1 MNPIYFQKMKS
12 ISKNQTHSKESFL
25 YIISKVSERASYYGI
40 RSFLVL
46 YMIETLRLNEDEA
59 FKAYGI
65 FASSIVASQII
76 GAFLGDLLI
85 GNRRGIIIGGIIQ
98 FIGTLLLLFPSSLV
112 FYIALGLI
120 SLGSGLFA
128 PNLLSQ
134 FGKLYLNKKEIMD
147 GAFTSF
153 YTSINLG
160 ALIGAS
166 ALVFLASDNHILGFI
181 ISTVL
186 MLVSIFISL
195 QIDSKNEEQGYAYLP
210 NNINK
215 KILRIIAAVLLSASF
230 WYFFNSYSDRFYQI
244 TSNLGK
250 SSTFSELAFLNSLNA
265 VFVLPIG
272 ILFSIIWSFYYLGA
286 KIKISFGFLLLAIA
300 MSVYAFIGESIPN
313 LIVSSLL
320 ITLAENLISPILLS
334 VVTKNT
340 NPKYLTLT
348 QTLLL
353 LPSFL
358 ITAAFTN
365 GYILPDYFK
374 TSIALA
380 TLIGISLLVVI
391 YLNKKKSI
399 PSF

>member
-1 MNPIYFQKMKS
+1 MTSITKS
-12 ISKNQTHSKESFL
+12 PSHSKETFL
-25 YIISKVSERASYYGI
+25 YIASKVFERASYYGI

-46 YMIETLRLNEDEA
+46 YMLETLRLNEEEA
-59 FKAYGI
+59 LKVYGI

-85 GNRRGIIIGGIIQ
+85 GNRRGVLIGGSIQ
-98 FIGTLLLLFPSSLV
+98 FIGTLLLLLPSSLV

-120 SLGSGLFA
+120 SFGSGLFA

-147 GAFTSF
+147 SAFTSF

-160 ALIGAS
+160 ALIATS
-166 ALVFLASDNHILGFI
+166 ALVFLASDNHLLGFI
-181 ISTVL
+181 ICAVL
-186 MLVSIFISL
+186 MLVSILISL
-195 QIDSKNEEQGYAYLP
+195 LIDSKKEEQEYDYIP
-210 NNINK
+210 NGINK
-215 KILRIIAAVLLSASF
+215 KALRIIAAILLSTSF
-230 WYFFNSYSDRFYQI
+230 WYFFNSYTDRFYEI
-244 TSNLGK
+244 ISNHEK
-250 SSTFSELAFLNSLNA
+250 SSTFSELAILNSLSSM
-265 VFVLPIG
+265 FILPIG
-272 ILFSIIWSFYYLGA
+272 IIFSIIWSYYYLGS
-286 KIKISFGFLLLAIA
+286 KIKISIGFLLLAIA
-300 MSVYAFIGESIPN
+300 MSVYAFIGENIPD
-313 LIVSSLL
+313 LIASNLL

-340 NPKYLTLT
+340 NPKYLALT
-348 QTLLL
+348 QTFLL

-365 GYILPDYFK
+365 GYLLPDYFK
-374 TSIALA
+374 TNIVLA

-391 YLNKKKSI
+391 YLNKKKTI